1 MGLVQFVLTMAST
14 SFQKVWKSTAF
25 LPIRLILGYLSFGA
39 GFDLAK
45 TPPIHGFIY
54 LSPSPTATWSPWK
67 GHGFFLT
74 TTQLYLPDLYKS
86 VQGVLPSGTLTYNL
100 SHLSKKEKKTKVPGK
115 RKYIY
120 MIYI

>member
-54 LSPSPTATWSPWK
+54 LSPSPLGGSQQH
-67 GHGFFLT
+67 GHLGKDMVFSSQPLNFIYQIFTNLYKVY
-74 TTQLYLPDLYKS
+74 YLP
-86 VQGVLPSGTLTYNL
+86 G
-100 SHLSKKEKKTKVPGK
+100 H
-115 RKYIY
+115 
-120 MIYI
+120 